1 MSGISS
7 FKNLQPSQLIN
18 ELIQY
23 LETELPNF
31 ISSDE
36 FVEILAVKKNEN
48 QHSTAFCVY
57 MTNKCASRFCF
68 QRENAQKSN
77 STVDVGVYKG
87 ANLLF
92 TLEAKV
98 LPTPLSAKRKEYE
111 YVFGKGGGIE
121 RFREEDHGVDNK
133 NNLLPESGMIA
144 YVKNHDFNHWYSIIN
159 RWVSDAS
166 WPEDEKL
173 EIVSFDKIARLKSK
187 HSRKGGSQV
196 ILHHFWVNVN

>member
-7 FKNLQPSQLIN
+7 FKNLQPSQLVN
-18 ELIQY
+18 DLILY

-31 ISSDE
+31 TSSDE

-68 QRENAQKSN
+68 QRENIQNRS

-92 TLEAKV
+92 TIEAKV

-121 RFREEDHGVDNK
+121 RFREEEHGVDNK
-133 NNLLPESGMIA
+133 NDLLPESGIIA
-144 YVKNHDFNHWYSIIN
+144 YVKNQDFNHWYSTIN
-159 RWVSDAS
+159 NWVSDAS
-166 WPEDEKL
+166 WPADEKL
-173 EIVSFDKIARLKSK
+173 EKVCFDKIARLKSR
-187 HSRKGGSQV
+187 HSRKGGSNV
-196 ILHHFWVNVN
+196 TLHHFWVMVN